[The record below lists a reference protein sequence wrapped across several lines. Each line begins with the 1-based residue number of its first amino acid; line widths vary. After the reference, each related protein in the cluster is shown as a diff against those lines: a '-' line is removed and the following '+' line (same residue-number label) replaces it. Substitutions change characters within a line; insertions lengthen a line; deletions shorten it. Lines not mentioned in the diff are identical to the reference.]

1 MTRNKA
7 LLKQTKR
14 EMLRRHRRHLRKTS
28 KKKSGRE
35 SSEDSRG
42 ESGETDADS
51 EEAATDFT
59 SGSRPCP
66 CCLQEATGE
75 YSILKYRV
83 THQDG

>member
-1 MTRNKA
+1 MHVSGHND
-7 LLKQTKR
+7 
-14 EMLRRHRRHLRKTS
+14 RHQPSTISFPAADAETTGADHN
-28 KKKSGRE
+28 E
-35 SSEDSRG
+35 EAQ
-42 ESGETDADS
+42 TDADS

-83 THQDG
+83 THRDG